1 MAIAQTMDLHTYIE
15 SLPSIIG
22 HVPVASLIISGFGEN
37 CRSAGVARIDL
48 PKTVEDIGTHCE
60 ALARDIQDISR
71 TQEWKRVLLVAW
83 CEGEDELVAHAM
95 MPLAVSAMRNAGR
108 GILGEFIVA
117 SDTIEGTAYD
127 RDGHAQAHTYTRA
140 PHLGD
145 QMRHDLG
152 LAGGPLLPSREAVA
166 EQVAYDGSRVDVT
179 RAPLSEADHLD
190 LWHHVI
196 NTGERDVSTLC
207 GEEVA
212 QIVLGLL
219 DTQLRDA
226 ILGSF
231 MFTTTDDVRPTGDIG
246 QIVQSWD
253 STGTHLE
260 VTERLRLLAR
270 RTPDGRPA
278 AHLLVILALRAYVA
292 GRTALANV
300 ALERATTIQPDHSMA
315 QLVDMMIR
323 NGIKLPG

>member
-1 MAIAQTMDLHTYIE
+1 MSIAQKMDLHTYIE
-15 SLPSIIG
+15 SLPSMIG
-22 HVPVASLIISGFGEN
+22 HVPAASLIIAGFGEN
-37 CRSAGVARIDL
+37 CQSAGVARIDL
-48 PKTVEDIGTHCE
+48 PKSVEDIGTHCE
-60 ALARDIQDISR
+60 ALARDLQGISR

-83 CEGEDELVAHAM
+83 CAGEDEFVAHAI
-95 MPLAVSAMRNAGR
+95 MPLSVSAMRYAGR

-127 RDGHAQAHTYTRA
+127 RDGHAQAHTYARA

-166 EQVAYDGSRVDVT
+166 EQVAYDGSRVEVT
-179 RAPLSEADHLD
+179 RVPLSQAEFLD
-190 LWHHVI
+190 LWRRVI
-196 NTGERDVSTLC
+196 NTGELDVSTLC

-212 QIVLGLL
+212 QIV
-219 DTQLRDA
+219 
-226 ILGSF
+226 
-231 MFTTTDDVRPTGDIG
+231 
-246 QIVQSWD
+246 QSWNT
-253 STGTHLE
+253 TGTHLE

-278 AHLLVILALRAYVA
+278 AHLLVILALRAYFA

-300 ALERATTIQPDHSMA
+300 ALERAITIQPDHSMA

-323 NGIKLPG
+323 NGIKPPA